1 MTHPTDELWR
11 WQANIVTT
19 IFACSFYRVSLSQGD
34 STELFFSH
42 LLAPPAGRVACLTF
56 RYRKYSTGRLM
67 NK

>member
-1 MTHPTDELWR
+1 MCRTSGTAWVKDSST
-11 WQANIVTT
+11 NN
-19 IFACSFYRVSLSQGD
+19 SFYHVSLSQGD